1 MGSAHFV
8 LVGFASPREAAI
20 IDWRGAAEAVG
31 QLTAGDHVAVAVLPP
46 TAGAL
51 VGWRLVASN
60 SRVLARSTQ
69 FFGSEA
75 EARTE
80 IDVLLSHAD
89 ELSTRLVA
97 APSLRGF
104 GWLGVA
110 SDHAPFMSARWYEGR
125 AIAQNAARLVVR
137 TIEENATAWR
147 MELPMLPRVDVSS
160 APRVLT
166 RRR

>member
-8 LVGFASPREAAI
+8 LVGFASSREAAI
-20 IDWRGAAEAVG
+20 VDWRGAAEAVG
-31 QLTAGDHVAVAVLPP
+31 QLTSGDHATVAVLPS
-46 TAGAL
+46 TAGAV

-69 FFGSEA
+69 FFGSEV
-75 EARTE
+75 EARSE
-80 IDVLLSHAD
+80 IDALLRHAD

-110 SDHAPFMSARWYEGR
+110 SDHAPLMSARWYEGR

-137 TIEENATAWR
+137 TIEENAAAWR
-147 MELPMLPRVDVSS
+147 VELPLLPRVDVSS
-160 APRVLT
+160 APRSLA